1 MKWIWTVCTDT
12 DWNQLQVVCSTVH
25 FRVRTRRTAA
35 VLMDGAGVFVDKL
48 QKTWSKESEMVR
60 DMHPILK
67 RNLTEVDCSF
77 SVTGS
82 IFAPNSIAKGL
93 QDVPSVCS
101 VFLFEVQSAIA
112 PRVNQHLH
120 SRRALACWEL
130 WRNTAC
136 TWCNGN
142 VQKSNIYIKKKG
154 LIQLFQ
160 WIMAPVRHEPRSVN
174 TKKAFDWLAVINPLT
189 HTLPYVVW
197 QHPIYSWDFLFFF
210 LNVTVRMCVHC
221 WE

>member
-120 SRRALACWEL
+120 SRRAFACWEL
-130 WRNTAC
+130 WRNTAY

-154 LIQLFQ
+154 
-160 WIMAPVRHEPRSVN
+160 
-174 TKKAFDWLAVINPLT
+174 
-189 HTLPYVVW
+189 
-197 QHPIYSWDFLFFF
+197 
-210 LNVTVRMCVHC
+210 
-221 WE
+221 